1 MKQLPIEMGVFRIW
15 RGIREEA
22 TREEPQNSAKKQN
35 TPSVVAK
42 GVFSKN

>member
-1 MKQLPIEMGVFRIW
+1 MGVFRIW

-22 TREEPQNSAKKQN
+22 TREEPLNSAKKLN
-35 TPSVVAK
+35 TPFATTE